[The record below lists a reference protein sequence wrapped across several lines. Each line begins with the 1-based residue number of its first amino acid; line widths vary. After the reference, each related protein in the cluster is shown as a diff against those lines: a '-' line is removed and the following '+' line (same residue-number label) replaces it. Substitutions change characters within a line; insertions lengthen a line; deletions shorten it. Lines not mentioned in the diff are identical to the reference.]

1 MPQAT
6 VPIINALGLHLRAS
20 SKLSQLATR
29 FPCEVWLT
37 RGTKKVNAKS
47 VLGVTMW
54 SVATM
59 LTLGLFA
66 FVSTHYLRFFAD
78 GQSLA
83 AKREPAPGETDS
95 VLLPGACLL

>member
-47 VLGVTMW
+47 VLGVTM
-54 SVATM
+54 
-59 LTLGLFA
+59 
-66 FVSTHYLRFFAD
+66 
-78 GQSLA
+78 LA
-83 AKREPAPGETDS
+83 AGPGTEITILTEGDQS
-95 VLLPGACLL
+95 EAALEALVALVASRFGEDQ